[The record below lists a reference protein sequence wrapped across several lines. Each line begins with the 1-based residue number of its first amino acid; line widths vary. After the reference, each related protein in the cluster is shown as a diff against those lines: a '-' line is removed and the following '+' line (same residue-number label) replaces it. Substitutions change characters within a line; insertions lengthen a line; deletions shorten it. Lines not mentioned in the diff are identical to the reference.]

1 MTTLIIKKESILDNE
16 KKEKIAV
23 FRFGVIF
30 PLIEKDLHEYWGEKE
45 RILRELVSKEW
56 EIPFSKR
63 TFISKATILNWVK
76 RYEDGGRK
84 IEALFPE
91 ARGDRGKMRC
101 IDDELL
107 DALIRFR
114 KKHPKLSTP
123 RLVEKAKADGI
134 ILPGKEISM
143 ASLYRLMKQHKLKRE
158 KAMTDRR
165 KFEVQTSNDL
175 WQSDCMHGPKVLH
188 EGKNRKSYLFALL
201 DDHSRLITHGQ
212 FYLADNLENYLDCF
226 WTALRKRGVP
236 RKLYVD
242 NGPSFRSHRLQ
253 LGCASLEIGLSYARP
268 YKPQGKGKI
277 ERFFR
282 TVRTQFMPELPE
294 PLSLEELNAGFTTY
308 LDDVYHQRIHGGTG
322 QTPLDRYLNDA
333 KSLRQA
339 PADLPKYFRKKTT
352 RIVNNDRTVKLD
364 GRLFEAPAGLIGSE
378 VILRFEDYDR
388 IEVFFDGESK
398 GLLKTLNQEVNSRV
412 KRVKEKTKQ
421 KVSEG
426 GTLFEQFRKAGNE

>member
-1 MTTLIIKKESILDNE
+1 MDHE

-45 RILRELVSKEW
+45 RILRELVGKEW
-56 EIPFSKR
+56 DIPFSKR
-63 TFISKATILNWVK
+63 SFISKATILNWVK

-84 IEALFPE
+84 IKALFPE
-91 ARGDRGKMRC
+91 ARGDRGRMRC

-107 DALIRFR
+107 DSLVQFR
-114 KKHPKLSTP
+114 KNNPKLSTP
-123 RLVEKAKADGI
+123 RLVEKAKAEGVI
-134 ILPGKEISM
+134 PPGKEISM
-143 ASLYRLMKQHKLKRE
+143 ASLYRLMKLHKLKRE
-158 KAMTDRR
+158 QAKIDRR
-165 KFEVQTSNDL
+165 KFEVQMSNDL
-175 WQSDCMHGPKVLH
+175 WQSDCMHGPKVEH
-188 EGKNRKSYLFALL
+188 EGKSRKSYLFALL

-212 FYLADNLENYLDCF
+212 FYLAESLENYLDCF

-282 TVRTQFMPELPE
+282 TVRTQFLPELPE
-294 PLSLEELNAGFTTY
+294 TLNLEELNSRFTAY
-308 LDDVYHQRIHGGTG
+308 LDDVYHARVHNGTD
-322 QTPLDRYLNDA
+322 QTPLERYLNDA

-339 PADLPKYFRKKTT
+339 PADLPQYFRIQVRRK
-352 RIVNNDRTVKLD
+352 VNNDRTVKLD
-364 GRLFEAPAGLIGSE
+364 GKVFEAPVGLIGQE
-378 VILRFEDYDR
+378 VFLRYENYDR
-388 IEVFFDGESK
+388 IEVFVGNESK
-398 GLLKTLNQEVNSRV
+398 GFLRILDQEVNSRV
-412 KRVKEKTKQ
+412 KRIQEKT
-421 KVSEG
+421 SEQHPAAG
-426 GTLFEQFRKAGNE
+426 GTLFEKFKKAGNE